1 MGLYV
6 DVKARETIQIA
17 VVETETFLRDILM
30 ACRSSM
36 GG

>member
-1 MGLYV
+1 MGLYA
-6 DVKARETIQIA
+6 DAKAREIIQIA

-30 ACRSSM
+30 ACRNSM